1 MAGKGGRNMYL
12 LPINTYFDYL
22 RASKKWTVYS
32 GGTVLL
38 SFILGSSQNEEIR
51 MPQLS
56 MQQVKTQVVIPKN
69 LPNPNNQ
76 VKAVASAGLDK
87 GSFAQQGLKQDILAY
102 EEKFIV
108 QDEEMPFDSEQK
120 IDTNLVPGQIRV
132 ISQGVNGVKRSVWLL
147 TVIGDQEI
155 KREVVSSQVLNKP
168 VKKIIATNPITV
180 TATRNLA
187 LSSELVPKEEF
198 EVESTAYTF
207 TGNNTATG
215 ISPRVGIVAVD
226 PRFIP
231 LGTKLYIEGY
241 GYAVAA
247 DTGGAIKGKRIDV
260 FLNSIKECVAWGR
273 RRVKVYILPR

>member
-1 MAGKGGRNMYL
+1 
-12 LPINTYFDYL
+12 
-22 RASKKWTVYS
+22 
-32 GGTVLL
+32 
-38 SFILGSSQNEEIR
+38 
-51 MPQLS
+51 
-56 MQQVKTQVVIPKN
+56 
-69 LPNPNNQ
+69 
-76 VKAVASAGLDK
+76 
-87 GSFAQQGLKQDILAY
+87 LKQDILAY
-102 EEKFIV
+102 EEKFII

-180 TATRNLA
+180 TATRKQA